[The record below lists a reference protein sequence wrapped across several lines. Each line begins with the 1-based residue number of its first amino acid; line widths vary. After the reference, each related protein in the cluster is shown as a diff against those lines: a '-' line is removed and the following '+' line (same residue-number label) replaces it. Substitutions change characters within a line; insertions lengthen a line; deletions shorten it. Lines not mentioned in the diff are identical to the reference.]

1 MMRSHLSNMVRGVF
15 LCSILFYSSLLAQNN
30 IRPQASKTALR
41 SCFAESNLPWSDDE
55 FFKTQALNHPV
66 SLVIFRA
73 IEPTNRQE
81 LLFEIDQKIYRT
93 HRLVGQS
100 WNKPVAVD
108 PSIARFMRQ
117 NWSALRDDLVKPF
130 RAKLVQRID
139 DQSVRAS
146 DETELAQIGLSAQD
160 RSYDYVLFY
169 RDFCVTRQFRQ
180 KDLGLE
186 WADYNQTFTFNQT
199 LKLTKL
205 HRMVD
210 DVFLYR

>member
-1 MMRSHLSNMVRGVF
+1 MMRSHLSNMVHGVF
-15 LCSILFYSSLLAQNN
+15 LCSILFYSSLMAQNN
-30 IRPQASKTALR
+30 ISPQASETALM

-55 FFKTQALNHPV
+55 FFKTQGFNHPI
-66 SLVIFRA
+66 SLVIFRV

-93 HRLVGQS
+93 DRPWGQP
-100 WNKPVAVD
+100 WKKPLAVD
-108 PSIARFMRQ
+108 PSIARFVRQ

-130 RAKLVQRID
+130 RAKPVQRID
-139 DQSVRAS
+139 EQSNRTS
-146 DETELAQIGLSAQD
+146 DEPELAHIGLSSQN

-169 RDFCVTRQFRQ
+169 RDFCVTRQFEQ

-186 WADYNQTFTFNQT
+186 WADYNQTFNFNQT

-210 DVFLYR
+210 DVFLYH